1 MDIRFTI
8 LAFLDWKDFSGYDL
22 KKIIARSELF
32 YWSGNNNQIYTA
44 LTQLHSE
51 GMVSQHVEMQ
61 ESLPARKIYSITD
74 TGRWEFQRWLASAPE
89 LPEIHHHFLIQ
100 LAWADR
106 LSDADLEI
114 LLARYEAEIM
124 VQIKMRQE
132 ESARGIG
139 RPGRTPREKFLWR
152 RIDENLIDIYRIELD
167 WVRDLREK
175 IHAKEFHTGD

>member
-44 LTQLHSE
+44 LTLLHKE
-51 GMVSQHVEMQ
+51 GLVSQQVKVQ

-74 TGRWEFQRWLASAPE
+74 KGREEFYRWLSSAPE
-89 LPEIHHHFLIQ
+89 LPEIHDYFLIQ

-106 LSDADLEI
+106 LSDSDLEI
-114 LLARYEAEIM
+114 LLARYEEELV
-124 VQIKMRQE
+124 VQMRMRQE
-132 ESARGIG
+132 ESARGTD
-139 RPGRTPREKFLWR
+139 RPGRTAREKFLWQK
-152 RIDENLIDIYRIELD
+152 IDENLIDKYR
-167 WVRDLREK
+167 REK
-175 IHAKEFHTGD
+175 EWVNNLRAQLRNK